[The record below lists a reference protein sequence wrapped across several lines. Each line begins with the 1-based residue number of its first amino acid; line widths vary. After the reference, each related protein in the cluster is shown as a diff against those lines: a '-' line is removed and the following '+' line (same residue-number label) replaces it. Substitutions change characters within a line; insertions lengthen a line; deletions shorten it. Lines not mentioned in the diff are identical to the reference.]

1 MAISMKILVDA
12 DACPVKEI
20 IEKTAKKYGIPV
32 VMFIDTSHIFK
43 SDYSKT
49 VTVDKGRDS
58 ADIALINN
66 TEKGDIVISAD
77 FGVASMALG
86 KKAYALGFNGF
97 VYSAENIDRLM
108 FERFL
113 AKKVRAARHGKIKN
127 KPNNADDEKF
137 ERVLDS
143 LCRGENIY

>member
-1 MAISMKILVDA
+1 MKILVDA
-12 DACPVKEI
+12 DACPVKSI

-32 VMFIDTSHIFK
+32 IMFIDTSHILE
-43 SDYSKT
+43 SDYSET

-58 ADIALINN
+58 ADIALINSV
-66 TEKGDIVISAD
+66 EKGDIVISAD

-86 KKAYALGFNGF
+86 KQAYALGFNGF
-97 VYSAENIDRLM
+97 VYSADNIDRLM

-113 AKKVRAARHGKIKN
+113 AKKVRTARHGKIKN
-127 KPNNADDEKF
+127 KPNNLNNEEF

>member
-1 MAISMKILVDA
+1 MKILVDA
-12 DACPVKEI
+12 DACPVKNI
-20 IEKTAKKYGIPV
+20 IEKTAKKYGISV
-32 VMFIDTSHIFK
+32 IMFIDTSHIFE
-43 SDYSKT
+43 SDYSET

-58 ADIALINN
+58 ADIALINSV
-66 TEKGDIVISAD
+66 EKGDIVISAD

-86 KKAYALGFNGF
+86 KQAYALGFNGF
-97 VYSAENIDRLM
+97 VYSADNIDRLM

-113 AKKVRAARHGKIKN
+113 AKKVRTARHGKIKN
-127 KPNNADDEKF
+127 KPNNLNNEEF